1 MIEEPDR
8 TLENHIWTKA
18 HRNQPMEF
26 LQNVGKA
33 GDRLGWTGSWASRGG
48 WAGKGRLGLGLAW
61 LGWVLWQVG
70 EAGQAR
76 AGCKLLSDAKDLTSS
91 SYTGYKL
98 FSALKQ

>member
-1 MIEEPDR
+1 MFDEMETVVKAR
-8 TLENHIWTKA
+8 LVAKKRENLKGGGIG
-18 HRNQPMEF
+18 
-26 LQNVGKA
+26 LA
-33 GDRLGWTGSWASRGG
+33 GLGWAGSWASRGG

-76 AGCKLLSDAKDLTSS
+76 AGCKLLSDAKDLTPS